1 MLTKAD
7 SCLQGFGLSFGSDL
21 YLAISKYGRHNL
33 ARTAAAESIFL
44 HGSFLSKNMTAN
56 VTDLPGS
63 FSFLDTATSNEFVV
77 KGEFLS
83 FPHSHSACMLT

>member
-1 MLTKAD
+1 MSPLSHAQSD

-44 HGSFLSKNMTAN
+44 HGSFLSKNVTAM

-63 FSFLDTATSNEFVV
+63 FSFLGTSTSNEFVV
-77 KGEFLS
+77 KGSLIVRT
-83 FPHSHSACMLT
+83 H